1 MNKIVLLLVEN
12 QISFD
17 LSFSDFEQ
25 SALITI
31 ANSTFVIHFTDNQ
44 INISD
49 DSDGILNLNI
59 QEDEVVEIIKTLY
72 LAS

>member
-1 MNKIVLLLVEN
+1 MKNIVLLLVEN
-12 QISFD
+12 QIGFD

-31 ANSTFVIHFTDNQ
+31 AESTFVIYFKENQ

-49 DSDGILNLNI
+49 DSDDTLIYNI
-59 QEDEVVEIIKTLY
+59 EESYLIEIIKSTFLN
-72 LAS
+72 

>member
-44 INISD
+44 INVSD
-49 DSDGILNLNI
+49 DSDDTLIYNI
-59 QEDEVVEIIKTLY
+59 SEEDLVSIIKNAFL
-72 LAS
+72 

>member
-1 MNKIVLLLVEN
+1 MKKIVLLLIEN

-44 INISD
+44 INVSD
-49 DSDGILNLNI
+49 DSDGTLIYNI
-59 QEDEVVEIIKTLY
+59 SEEDLVSIIKNAFL
-72 LAS
+72 

>member
-1 MNKIVLLLVEN
+1 MKNIVLLLVEN
-12 QISFD
+12 QIGFD

-31 ANSTFVIHFTDNQ
+31 AESTFVIYFKENQ

-49 DSDGILNLNI
+49 DSDDTLIYNI
-59 QEDEVVEIIKTLY
+59 EESDLIEIIKSTFLN
-72 LAS
+72 